1 MTSSDVIEF
10 LFIAVIGLPIV
21 RAFSLVC
28 RVYCINLRIAY
39 SDTHTHARARARAH
53 TYTCTMK

>member
-39 SDTHTHARARARAH
+39 SDTHTHTRARARARARIH
-53 TYTCTMK
+53 VQ